1 MGTNSPQ
8 TIHKFHEGTNS
19 VSNGNELII
28 STNMSTIN
36 IELSGN
42 ATGSTLNFEV
52 LSIDGG
58 SWYGIQGVNLTA
70 MTLASSVTTLGS
82 IYQFDLT
89 GSYKFRIRVSEIIS
103 GTVNAIGRVVN

>member
-1 MGTNSPQ
+1 MGTNAPQ
-8 TIHKFHEGTNS
+8 TIFSFHNS
-19 VSNGNELII
+19 TSAISSGNELII

-36 IELSGN
+36 VELNGN
-42 ATGSTLNFEV
+42 ATGVTLNFEA

-58 SWYGIQGVNLTA
+58 SWYGIQGVNLTT

-89 GSYKFRIRVSEIIS
+89 GSYKFRIRVSAITS
-103 GTVNAIGRVVN
+103 GTVSAIGRVVN